1 MCGFTDEENIVR
13 LQRSLKGRAYE
24 AVKCLLMHPS
34 NVNGVMSTLKML
46 FGQPEVIVNSMMS
59 KINSLPALKED
70 KLETLVDFAVNVE
83 NFCATVD
90 ACGLEEYLYNV
101 TFLHQLVNK
110 LPSSIKLNWAQYRQS
125 LPMVNLPSFSSWLY
139 SLAEAASAV
148 IIPNNGFD
156 PKPVRNDI
164 RGNKKGNFV
173 NAHTEESPS
182 DHRTA
187 ASSNAK
193 VVHDSCPVCKGTC
206 KWIAKCK
213 SFIEFSRDSR
223 WATVRDLGLCRRCL
237 RRHNG
242 GCQAKLCGKNG
253 CELKHHELLHNDQK
267 NTSSSTNTSSNT
279 TNKSTSTQRNDPAQ
293 PGNSTSGHGCHTHQ
307 VTSSQVLFR
316 YLPVVL
322 QGKHGSIQT
331 FAFLDDGSALTLL
344 DKELADELQL
354 EGEPKLLCLHWT
366 GGAQRRENSS
376 RAVSLDVA
384 AAHHPSKKYTLNGV
398 RTVNE
403 LLLPSQTLN
412 VEELRKLYPHLKDL
426 PIASYQDVRP
436 RILIGMKDQHLSLV
450 LKSRE
455 GIRNQPIAVKTR
467 LGWTVC
473 GGGNQDDASNLVHSV
488 FHVCPCESQTD
499 EDLHKAMKEYF
510 AIDSLGVA
518 QPRRALLSAEDERAK
533 SLLESRTV
541 FKGDRYETG
550 LLWRYDNIRLPD
562 SRPMALRRLQCLK
575 KRMDKDPKLAETLH
589 QKIADF
595 VTKGYARRLT
605 DEELKQPLQR
615 VWYLPTFPVTNINK
629 PGKIRIVWDA
639 AASACGVSLNSA
651 LLKGPDQ
658 LCELYTILIQSREGR
673 IALTGDVREMFLQ
686 VLMRLEDQHCQR
698 FFWFDDD
705 GNIVVY
711 VLQVMTF
718 GACCSPSSAQYVKNL
733 NAERFKAENPAAVE
747 VIQKRHYVDDM
758 LVSVETEDEAIQLA
772 QQVKKVHSK
781 GGFEIRNWIS
791 NSKRAVE
798 ALQEEHT
805 EEKNLDLSP
814 ELATEKVL
822 GMWWCTDSDTFTY
835 KVGWTRYGQAL
846 LEGKRHPTKREMLRV
861 LMSMFDPLGLIAH
874 FLMYLKVLLQDVW
887 RSGIDWDDEID
898 DALFDKWQTWLQVLP
913 QVEQISIPRCYR
925 TRTTPDCED
934 IQLHTFVDAGDN
946 GMAAV
951 CYLRFAQD
959 DVVECRLVAAKT
971 RVAPLKFLSTP
982 RLELQAALVGARL
995 ARSVSNAL
1003 SVRISCC
1010 YYWSDSQDVL
1020 CWINSDHR
1028 RYSQFVAFRV
1038 SEILD
1043 TTEMKEWRYVPTDLN
1058 VADDGTKWKGLPDL
1072 APKARWFNG
1081 PEFLQYLETDWP
1093 RSPTR
1098 TNSVNLEL
1106 RPSVLTHFIAPEPI
1120 VSTSKFSSWKRLVK
1134 VVALVQRFPV
1144 NCRLKKLQKPIVSG
1158 PFSDR
1163 DISSAE
1169 SYLIRQAQQEAYPD
1183 EIAVLRKQQQQQCS
1197 DQPSTSIPKSSVLH
1211 QKTPWMDQN
1220 GILRMRGRIAAC
1232 HYATEDSKH
1241 PVILPRDHPTTKL
1254 IVAQYHQK
1262 YHHQNHETV
1271 INEIRQKYSIPKLRM
1286 TYTKVRRDCQRCKND
1301 RVIPRPPIM
1310 ADLPAA
1316 RLAAF
1321 ERPFTHTGVDFFGP
1335 YEVIIGRR
1343 VEKRW
1348 GMLATCLTI
1357 RAIHIEV
1364 VHSLNADSCVMAIRN
1379 FVARRGK
1386 PRVIYSDRCTN
1397 FIGANREMTEA
1408 EKLVS
1413 QEELMKEF
1421 IDVNTSWEFL
1431 PPSSPHMGGSW
1442 ERLIGSVKKNLMAI
1456 LPARKLSDEVLR
1468 NLLTE
1473 IEGTVNSRPLTH
1485 VPVDDDSAP
1494 ALTPNHFLLGA
1505 SNGIKP
1511 LCTLDDSGAVLRQ
1524 NWRLSQVQTN
1534 LFWKRWVSDYLP
1546 EITRRTKW
1554 FVHTKPIE
1562 VDDIVVIADPKMPRN
1577 CWPKGRIIC
1586 TQPGRDGQPRSATV
1600 RTLTGI
1606 YERPVAKIAVLD
1618 VRRGTE

>member
-1 MCGFTDEENIVR
+1 MCGFTDEENIAR

-24 AVKCLLMHPS
+24 AVRCRLMHPA

-46 FGQPEVIVNSMMS
+46 FGQPEVIVNSMIT

-90 ACGLEEYLYNV
+90 ACGLEEHLYNV

-110 LPSSIKLNWAQYRQS
+110 LPPSIKLNWAQYRQT
-125 LPMVNLPSFSSWLY
+125 LPTVNLPWFSTWLY

-148 IIPNNGFD
+148 IVPNTSFD
-156 PKPVRNDI
+156 PKPVRSDV
-164 RGNKKGNFV
+164 RGNKKGNSFV
-173 NAHTEESPS
+173 NAHSEEPVS
-182 DHRTA
+182 DPRTT
-187 ASSNAK
+187 SSSRLK
-193 VVHDSCPVCKGTC
+193 VLHDSCPVCKGTC

-213 SFIEFSRDSR
+213 NFIEFSRDSR

-267 NTSSSTNTSSNT
+267 NTSPFKDTAPNT
-279 TNKSTSTQRNDPAQ
+279 TNKPTTQRSDPAQ
-293 PGNSTSGHGCHTHQ
+293 PGTSTSGHGCHTHQ

-322 QGKHGSIQT
+322 QGKYGSIKT

-344 DKELADELQL
+344 DKDLAKELQL
-354 EGEPKLLCLHWT
+354 DGEKKPLCLHWT
-366 GGAQRRENSS
+366 GGAQRREINSK
-376 RAVSLDVA
+376 AVSLDVA
-384 AAHHPSKKYTLNGV
+384 ATHCPTKRYTLNGV
-398 RTVNE
+398 RTVDE

-412 VEELRKLYPHLKDL
+412 VEELGKLYPHLKDL
-426 PIASYQDVRP
+426 PITSYENVRP

-455 GIRNQPIAVKTR
+455 GTREQPIAVKTR
-467 LGWTVC
+467 LGWTIC
-473 GGGNQDDASNLVHSV
+473 GGGNQDDVPNLVHSV
-488 FHVCPCESQTD
+488 FHMCPCESQMD
-499 EDLHKAMKEYF
+499 EDLHKAIKEYF
-510 AIDSLGVA
+510 TIDSLGIA
-518 QPRRALLSAEDERAK
+518 QPKIALMSAEDERAQT
-533 SLLESRTV
+533 LLESRTV
-541 FKGDRYETG
+541 IKGDRYETG

-575 KRMDKDPKLAETLH
+575 KRMDKDPKLAEAINL
-589 QKIADF
+589 KIADF
-595 VTKGYARRLT
+595 VMKGYARRLT
-605 DEELKQPLQR
+605 NEELKQPFHR
-615 VWYLPTFPVTNINK
+615 VWYLPTFPVVNINK

-639 AASACGVSLNSA
+639 AASAYGVSLNSA

-658 LCELYTILIQSREGR
+658 LCALLAILIQFREGK

-686 VLMRLEDQHCQR
+686 VLMRSEDQHCQR
-698 FFWFDDD
+698 FFWYDEE

-711 VLQVMTF
+711 ILQVMTF
-718 GACCSPSSAQYVKNL
+718 GACCSPSSAQFVKNI
-733 NAERFKAENPAAVE
+733 NAERFKAAYPAAVE
-747 VIQKRHYVDDM
+747 VIQKWHYVDDM
-758 LVSVETEDEAIQLA
+758 LVSVETEDEAFQLA

-781 GGFEIRNWIS
+781 AGFEMRNWIS
-791 NSKRAVE
+791 NSKRVVRD
-798 ALQEEHT
+798 LQEEHT
-805 EEKNLDLSP
+805 DEKNLDLSL

-835 KVGWTRYGQAL
+835 KVGWTRYGEAL
-846 LEGKRHPTKREMLRV
+846 LKGQRHPTKREMLRV

-887 RSGIDWDDEID
+887 RSGIDWDDAID

-913 QVEQISIPRCYR
+913 QVERVSIPRCYR
-925 TRTTPDCED
+925 ARTSPNCKD

-946 GMAAV
+946 GIAAA

-995 ARSVSNAL
+995 AQSVSDAL
-1003 SVRISCC
+1003 SFRISRRH
-1010 YYWSDSQDVL
+1010 YWSDSQDVL
-1020 CWINSDHR
+1020 CWIKSDHR

-1043 TTEMKEWRYVPTDLN
+1043 TTEMNEWRYVPTDLN
-1058 VADDGTKWKGLPDL
+1058 VADDGTKWKGLPSL
-1072 APKARWFNG
+1072 ASETRWFTG
-1081 PEFLQYLETDWP
+1081 PEFLQHPETRWP
-1093 RSPTR
+1093 DSYTSS
-1098 TNSVNLEL
+1098 NEAVLEL
-1106 RPSVLTHFIAPEPI
+1106 RRSVLTHFIAPEPI
-1120 VSTSKFSSWKRLVK
+1120 VCSSDFSDWNRIVK
-1134 VVALVQRFPV
+1134 VVALAHRFPA
-1144 NCRLKKLQKPIVSG
+1144 NCKLKRLQQPIVSG
-1158 PFSDR
+1158 PLTNHE
-1163 DISSAE
+1163 ILTAE
-1169 SYLIRQAQQEAYPD
+1169 SYLIRVAQQEAYPE
-1183 EIAVLRKQQQQQCS
+1183 EIAVLQKSLQCS
-1197 DQPSTSIPKSSVLH
+1197 DQLSTPIPKSSPLH
-1211 QKTPWMDQN
+1211 QKTPWLDQN

-1232 HYATEDSKH
+1232 FYATEDAKH
-1241 PVILPRDHPTTKL
+1241 PKILPRDHHTTKL
-1254 IVAQYHQK
+1254 IVAHYHQK

-1286 TYTKVRRDCQRCKND
+1286 TYTKVRSDCQRCKND

-1321 ERPFTHTGVDFFGP
+1321 ERPFTHVGVDYFGP
-1335 YEVIIGRR
+1335 YEVVIGRR

-1364 VHSLNADSCVMAIRN
+1364 VHSLNTDSCIMAMRN
-1379 FVARRGK
+1379 FISRRGK
-1386 PRVIYSDRCTN
+1386 PRVIYSDRGTN
-1397 FIGANREMTEA
+1397 FIGAKREMTEA
-1408 EKLVS
+1408 EESVN
-1413 QEELMKEF
+1413 QNELMREF
-1421 IDVNTSWEFL
+1421 VDAGTTWEFL

-1473 IEGTVNSRPLTH
+1473 IENTVNSRPLTH

-1494 ALTPNHFLLGA
+1494 ALTPNHFLLGS
-1505 SNGIKP
+1505 SNGVKP
-1511 LCTLDDSGAVLRQ
+1511 LSTIDDSGAVTRQ
-1524 NWRLSQVQTN
+1524 SWRLSQAQTN
-1534 LFWKRWVSDYLP
+1534 RFWKRWVSDYLP

-1554 FVHTKPIE
+1554 FVQTKPIE
-1562 VDDIVVIADPKMPRN
+1562 VNDVVVIADPKMPRN
-1577 CWPKGRIIC
+1577 CWPKGKIIC

-1600 RTLTGI
+1600 RTSTGI
-1606 YERPVAKIAVLD
+1606 YERPVAKLAVLD
-1618 VRRGTE
+1618 VRREAE